1 MQDTLILGGIEFT
14 NRLFTGTGKFP
25 DKNIIPKI
33 LKSSSSQMIT
43 VALRRVDTQAQEENI
58 LNYISKDIV
67 ILPNT
72 SGARNAEEAVLLAR
86 LAREAGCGDFIK
98 IEVIN
103 DNKYLF
109 PDNEETIKATKILS
123 EEGFI
128 VLPYMM
134 PDLIAARKLKEAGAA
149 AIMPLGS
156 PIGSNLG
163 MQTIDMIKILIENID
178 LKSKRAVITS
188 LKKRKNL
195 LVRPSVANISNIYV
209 TFSVEEPELN
219 LSQVNRFLISAESM
233 GVEVSLVLTKCDL
246 ISDKRRSYLIDKFEK
261 WGYQVITLNLQKS
274 DCFKNLLAELKQKEC
289 SIFMGPSGVGK
300 TTLLNMIIPGLQ
312 NSTSPVSNKIKR
324 GKNTTR
330 NVELFSMSNQSY
342 IVDTPGFNMQPLEV
356 DIKLLPNLYSE
367 IYKQVIEEGIKC
379 KFRNCLH
386 LNDEG
391 CNLNKSFERYS
402 FYKEMIESSK
412 SHYYQNQED

>member
-1 MQDTLILGGIEFT
+1 VTYI
-14 NRLFTGTGKFP
+14 NKGKPF
-25 DKNIIPKI
+25 
-33 LKSSSSQMIT
+33 
-43 VALRRVDTQAQEENI
+43 
-58 LNYISKDIV
+58 
-67 ILPNT
+67 
-72 SGARNAEEAVLLAR
+72 
-86 LAREAGCGDFIK
+86 
-98 IEVIN
+98 
-103 DNKYLF
+103 
-109 PDNEETIKATKILS
+109 
-123 EEGFI
+123 
-128 VLPYMM
+128 
-134 PDLIAARKLKEAGAA
+134 
-149 AIMPLGS
+149 PLGS
-156 PIGSNLG
+156 SLTSQGVNFSLVATNAEYVEILLFEKEDSISPKSTFKLDQTHNTGPYWHAEIKNLDEG
-163 MQTIDMIKILIENID
+163 CIYAFRVKQKNNEINNNYEKKVLLDPCSRGITGWRSYKRENALKNQENFGNIKRFLCKVRKSINFKDQSIYVGDEVVIDNID
-178 LKSKRAVITS
+178 LKSKRASITS

-195 LVRPSVANISNIYV
+195 LTRPSVANISNIYII
-209 TFSVEEPELN
+209 FSVEEPEIN
-219 LSQVNRFLISAESM
+219 FSQVNRFLISAESM

-246 ISDKRRSYLIDKFEK
+246 ISDKKRSYLLDKFEK

-274 DCFKNLLAELKQKEC
+274 DCFNNLLAEVKQKEC

-312 NSTSPVSNKIKR
+312 NSTAPVSSKIKR

-330 NVELFSMSNQSY
+330 NVELFSISNQSY

>member
-1 MQDTLILGGIEFT
+1 MKTNFKHLGLVT
-14 NRLFTGTGKFP
+14 KKFN
-25 DKNIIPKI
+25 DFFLVDLKNQENNLNCKKF
-33 LKSSSSQMIT
+33 LCKVRKSI
-43 VALRRVDTQAQEENI
+43 NF
-58 LNYISKDIV
+58 KDQQIYV
-67 ILPNT
+67 
-72 SGARNAEEAVLLAR
+72 
-86 LAREAGCGDFIK
+86 GD
-98 IEVIN
+98 EV
-103 DNKYLF
+103 
-109 PDNEETIKATKILS
+109 
-123 EEGFI
+123 
-128 VLPYMM
+128 V
-134 PDLIAARKLKEAGAA
+134 
-149 AIMPLGS
+149 
-156 PIGSNLG
+156 
-163 MQTIDMIKILIENID
+163 IENID
-178 LKSKRAVITS
+178 LKSKRAIITS

-246 ISDKRRSYLIDKFEK
+246 ISDKRRSFLTDKFEK

-274 DCFKNLLAELKQKEC
+274 DCFKNLLVELKQKEC

-300 TTLLNMIIPGLQ
+300 TTLLNTIIPGLQ
-312 NSTSPVSNKIKR
+312 NSTAPVSNKIKR

-330 NVELFSMSNQSY
+330 NIELFSISNQSY
-342 IVDTPGFNMQPLEV
+342 IVDTPGFNMQP
-356 DIKLLPNLYSE
+356 IKVNVSLLPNLYSE
-367 IYKQVIEEGIKC
+367 IYKQVIDQEIKC

-386 LNDEG
+386 LNDDG

>member
-1 MQDTLILGGIEFT
+1 MKTNSKHLGLVTKKFNEFFFVDLKNKENFGNSERFLCKVRKSINFKDQLIYVGDE
-14 NRLFTGTGKFP
+14 
-25 DKNIIPKI
+25 
-33 LKSSSSQMIT
+33 
-43 VALRRVDTQAQEENI
+43 V
-58 LNYISKDIV
+58 V
-67 ILPNT
+67 I
-72 SGARNAEEAVLLAR
+72 
-86 LAREAGCGDFIK
+86 D
-98 IEVIN
+98 
-103 DNKYLF
+103 
-109 PDNEETIKATKILS
+109 
-123 EEGFI
+123 
-128 VLPYMM
+128 
-134 PDLIAARKLKEAGAA
+134 
-149 AIMPLGS
+149 
-156 PIGSNLG
+156 
-163 MQTIDMIKILIENID
+163 NID

-195 LVRPSVANISNIYV
+195 LVRPSVANISNIYI

-246 ISDKRRSYLIDKFEK
+246 ISDKRRYFLINKFAK
-261 WGYQVITLNLQKS
+261 WGYQPITLNLQKS
-274 DCFKNLLAELKQKEC
+274 DYFKKLFVELSQKKC

-312 NSTSPVSNKIKR
+312 NSTAPVSNKIKR

-330 NVELFSMSNQSY
+330 NVELFSISNQSY

-402 FYKEMIESSK
+402 FIKK
-412 SHYYQNQED
+412 